1 MGQVDPTIAG
11 GDEAAKNTQKQLEAS
26 AGLKVEAAAGET
38 VITAGTTPKVETAA
52 GGENVV
58 YADSNG
64 TTIAPVGVSAPITT
78 NEQPP
83 SEGAG
88 AEGAI
93 APTAEPEKKATP
105 TSTLHTP
112 QA

>member
-1 MGQVDPTIAG
+1 MGQVDPTLDG
-11 GDEAAKNTQKQLEAS
+11 GKDAAALATQKQLEAS
-26 AGLKVEAAAGET
+26 EGLKVEAAAGET
-38 VITAGTTPKVETAA
+38 VITAGTTPKVESTAGA
-52 GGENVV
+52 EGVSVGG
-58 YADSNG
+58 
-64 TTIAPVGVSAPITT
+64 APVVSTTSAPITT

-105 TSTLHTP
+105 TSILHTP
-112 QA
+112 QG